1 MRHDQKENIMRR
13 LLLPLL
19 AATSFMAAPALAQ
32 QPPASIAA
40 VPENDGY
47 AFLEAPEDH
56 TVGSN
61 TAPNTL
67 IIYASITCPHCS
79 HWFTEEWDLLK
90 SELID
95 TGDLR
100 VVFREFLTAPARAS
114 ATGFTIANCAPSEKY
129 MDVIY
134 HQMVNQS
141 TILESLQAGSGIAAY
156 TSTLEVAGLTED
168 ALPECFATQSHF
180 ERLGKASE
188 RGAAGGIAGVPG
200 FILNGKLYKGQA
212 KADELSKLFASGVST
227 P

>member
-1 MRHDQKENIMRR
+1 MRR
-13 LLLPLL
+13 LILPLF
-19 AATSFMAAPALAQ
+19 AAASFMAAPALAQ

-40 VPENDGY
+40 VPQDDGY

-56 TVGSN
+56 AVGSV

-79 HWFTEEWDLLK
+79 NWFTEEWDLLK

-100 VVFREFLTAPARAS
+100 VVFREFVTAPARA
-114 ATGFTIANCAPSEKY
+114 AVTGFTIANCAPSEKY

-141 TILESLQAGSGIAAY
+141 TIMDGLQSGAGVAAY
-156 TSTLEVAGLTED
+156 QSTLAEAELSPDSLSACFEDPSHLERLRTAAQRGDAGGLT
-168 ALPECFATQSHF
+168 
-180 ERLGKASE
+180 
-188 RGAAGGIAGVPG
+188 GVPG
-200 FILNGKLYKGQA
+200 FILNGELYKGQA
-212 KADELSKLFASGVST
+212 KTDELSELFASGVST